1 MVIVCGV
8 LTGLNK
14 GAFYSCSSL
23 TSITIPDSVTFI
35 GDDAF
40 SKCDLLVYNE
50 YDNAYYLGNDT
61 NKYVVLIKAKTTSI
75 ASCNINDS
83 CKIIYNSAFKECSG
97 LTSVTI
103 SNGVTS
109 IGRTAFSGCSGLT
122 SVTIG
127 NGVISIGDSAF
138 EGCSGLTSITIPD
151 YVTSIGGSAFYGCS
165 RITSVTI
172 GNSVDSIGW
181 SAFDDCS
188 SLKIVLY
195 KGTIEQWK
203 KISIDSYNG
212 YLTSAARY
220 YYSESEPAL
229 NSEGTAYDGNYW
241 HYDTDGVTPVI
252 WKKEN

>member
-1 MVIVCGV
+1 MR
-8 LTGLNK
+8 LNK

-109 IGRTAFSGCSGLT
+109 IGRTAFSGCSGLKT
-122 SVTIG
+122 
-127 NGVISIGDSAF
+127 
-138 EGCSGLTSITIPD
+138 
-151 YVTSIGGSAFYGCS
+151 
-165 RITSVTI
+165 
-172 GNSVDSIGW
+172 
-181 SAFDDCS
+181 
-188 SLKIVLY
+188 VLY
-195 KGTIEQWK
+195 KGTTEKWK
-203 KISIDSYNG
+203 KILIGSYNG
-212 YLTSAARY
+212 NLTNAARY
-220 YYSESEPAL
+220 YYSETEPAL
-229 NSEGTAYDGNYW
+229 NSDGTAYDGNYW
-241 HYDTDGVTPVI
+241 HYDTDGKTPVI

>member
-1 MVIVCGV
+1 MPIDC
-8 LTGLNK
+8 
-14 GAFYSCSSL
+14 
-23 TSITIPDSVTFI
+23 
-35 GDDAF
+35 
-40 SKCDLLVYNE
+40 
-50 YDNAYYLGNDT
+50 
-61 NKYVVLIKAKTTSI
+61 
-75 ASCNINDS
+75 
-83 CKIIYNSAFKECSG
+83 
-97 LTSVTI
+97 
-103 SNGVTS
+103 
-109 IGRTAFSGCSGLT
+109 
-122 SVTIG
+122 
-127 NGVISIGDSAF
+127 
-138 EGCSGLTSITIPD
+138 
-151 YVTSIGGSAFYGCS
+151 AFYGCS